1 MRRTLYTFAALTAAF
16 AFAATGASAQ
26 TIGFK
31 LGAGFANMSTDA
43 NNVTTESI
51 TGFAG
56 GGHIRFGL
64 GGRIGLQ
71 AELLSVTKGAN
82 FRGTG
87 AGAADGFDL
96 RFEYVEIPV
105 LIHIPL
111 TLGAV
116 APYVFGGPAIGLE
129 VRCRV
134 APAGGTS
141 SAQQDCSDAVAGG
154 FDRSSPDFSLVGGA
168 GISLMMGPGSVIAEA
183 RYTAGMRNINAH
195 TDGADM
201 RHRVPSVMLGYEIPL
216 VRTW

>member
-1 MRRTLYTFAALTAAF
+1 MRRTMYTFAALTAAF

-43 NNVTTESI
+43 SGVSTESI

-87 AGAADGFDL
+87 PGFDL

-105 LIHIPL
+105 LVHIPL

-116 APYVFGGPAIGLE
+116 APYVFGGAAVGLE
-129 VRCRV
+129 VRCRI

-141 SAQQDCSDAVAGG
+141 SAQEDCSDGTGG
-154 FDRSSPDFSLVGGA
+154 FDRNNPDFGLVGGA
-168 GISLMMGPGSVIAEA
+168 GISMMMGPGSIIAEG
-183 RYTAGMRNINAH
+183 RYTAGMRNINAVSG
-195 TDGADM
+195 GADL
-201 RHRVPSVMLGYEIPL
+201 RHRVPTVMIGYEIPL